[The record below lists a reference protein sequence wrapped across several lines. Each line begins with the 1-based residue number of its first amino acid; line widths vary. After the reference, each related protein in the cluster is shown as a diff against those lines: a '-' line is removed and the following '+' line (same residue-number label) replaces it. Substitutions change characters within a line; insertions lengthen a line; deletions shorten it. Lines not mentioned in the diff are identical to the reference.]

1 MEATMYALIR
11 QFVADETGATSI
23 EYAMIATGI
32 CVAIVTIVD
41 GLSLKMNGN
50 YNSVLLAFQ

>member
-1 MEATMYALIR
+1 MYALIR